1 MPTPPSFS
9 KLVVLVAGLLVA
21 TGLVAF
27 GTGDDYEL
35 QVLVPSAEGAL
46 EGAPAFIDGFP
57 AGTVTDVGVQGDSA
71 KLTVEIDEEHAP
83 LHAGTVARIGWN
95 SLLGRRLV
103 EVMPGPEANPELPDG
118 QLVESDYERVELDD
132 VMAALDAPT
141 RRHVQQ
147 LVSQLDATLQ
157 GRERDL
163 NRTLDTAGPFVGELG
178 AVLEQIGGDGPAI
191 RSLVS
196 RLRQITATLAARD
209 RETAQ
214 TVTNLSALVQETV
227 TQQRNVAAALAEL
240 PATASAGTRFF
251 RTVPPAVD
259 RTVALLHDVRPAT
272 QRLPSVARKLNPV
285 LSDLRPTVDRLRP
298 TLAAARSLLR
308 QTPGLLDTGAQ
319 TLPEAES
326 AVRAF
331 QPAVTFLRPYTPEVI
346 GFLNNWASL
355 FSAKNS
361 EGHFG
366 RALVPASGSSL
377 SNNPGVLP
385 PGMTQWGAPAPG
397 QLVGQPWTDANGDQV
412 R

>member
-240 PATASAGTRFF
+240 PATASAGAGPRSG
-251 RTVPPAVD
+251 AD
-259 RTVALLHDVRPAT
+259 R
-272 QRLPSVARKLNPV
+272 
-285 LSDLRPTVDRLRP
+285 
-298 TLAAARSLLR
+298 
-308 QTPGLLDTGAQ
+308 
-319 TLPEAES
+319 
-326 AVRAF
+326 
-331 QPAVTFLRPYTPEVI
+331 
-346 GFLNNWASL
+346 
-355 FSAKNS
+355 
-361 EGHFG
+361 
-366 RALVPASGSSL
+366 
-377 SNNPGVLP
+377 
-385 PGMTQWGAPAPG
+385 
-397 QLVGQPWTDANGDQV
+397 
-412 R
+412 